1 MQEAGRLG
9 THPKLPQAFDLPH
22 RPSQHPPTAFK
33 DELGLLMDELRP
45 IAKATGAGETQDA
58 LIAFLLERV
67 RWVALMWSLLR
78 V

>member
-1 MQEAGRLG
+1 
-9 THPKLPQAFDLPH
+9 
-22 RPSQHPPTAFK
+22 
-33 DELGLLMDELRP
+33 MDELRP